1 MSEEAVQEMVKLL
14 PDIPRFNTALAE
26 WLACM
31 LCIYEMHPR
40 LGGWKF
46 RWISLGALGA
56 LALLLVLTPGLE
68 GILWFVCMLGAIALM
83 YLYIRICTSAGWRDV
98 LYYLCRAFVV
108 AEFAASL
115 EWQLT
120 TFLCMYTGIG
130 FETLWLQAV
139 CLVIMYG
146 AIYTL
151 VWLLFR
157 QKEAYR
163 RSLHVEGKQLVPAIV
178 ISVAVF
184 VLGNMGYAH
193 LTTPFSS
200 MSQPDIFNARTI
212 ADLGGI
218 AMLYAYHIQLWGQR
232 VHRELE
238 SVELILQNQYQQ
250 YKQSQEVVKLIN
262 YKYHDLKHFIIALR
276 SGENQPYG
284 EMLDKMEAD
293 LSFYEAQNK
302 TGNEVLDT
310 LLTMKSLMCQKYHI
324 AMTSVVEGTLFSFM
338 DVMDICAIFGNALD
352 NAIEFEKKV
361 TEREKRFIHV
371 VATRQ
376 RGFLLMQFENYCDR
390 SLDFQEG
397 LPVTT
402 KKNHRFHGYGLK
414 SLEHTVHKYDGE
426 MDISVENDTFRL
438 KVLLPLPQEKE

>member
-1 MSEEAVQEMVKLL
+1 MLMEAKEAILNL
-14 PDIPRFNTALAE
+14 PDIPRIYTAIAE
-26 WLACM
+26 WLACV
-31 LCIYEMHPR
+31 LCIYEMKPR
-40 LGGWKF
+40 LRGWKL
-46 RWISLGALGA
+46 RLVSLCALGV
-56 LALLLVLTPGLE
+56 LCLLLVPTPGLE
-68 GILWFVCMLGAIALM
+68 GILWILCMTGAAGIMFAYM
-83 YLYIRICTSAGWRDV
+83 YICCGADWKDV
-98 LYYLCRAFVV
+98 FYYLCRAFTL

-115 EWQLT
+115 EWQIDCYFTLHVGWDT
-120 TFLCMYTGIG
+120 QWLRGGWLIG
-130 FETLWLQAV
+130 TYG
-139 CLVIMYG
+139 LVYVI
-146 AIYTL
+146 
-151 VWLLFR
+151 VWLL
-157 QKEAYR
+157 YR
-163 RSLHVEGKQLVPAIV
+163 RIDTNGKALHLQTKELVSPV
-178 ISVAVF
+178 IICLSFFAVSNLGF
-184 VLGNMGYAH
+184 VDVY
-193 LTTPFSS
+193 TPFSVKNGG
-200 MSQPDIFNARTI
+200 DIFNMRTI
-212 ADLGGI
+212 TDLAGV
-218 AMLYAYHIQLWGQR
+218 ALLYAYHIQLWGQR

-361 TEREKRFIHV
+361 EQREKRFIHV

-438 KVLLPLPQEKE
+438 KVLLPLPQEK